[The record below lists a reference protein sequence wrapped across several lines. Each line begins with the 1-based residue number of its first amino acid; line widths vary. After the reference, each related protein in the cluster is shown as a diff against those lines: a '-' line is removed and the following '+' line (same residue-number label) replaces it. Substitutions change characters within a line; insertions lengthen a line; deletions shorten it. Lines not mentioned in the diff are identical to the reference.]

1 MKLSALI
8 SQYPL
13 LLGTW
18 VLRSSNDMLIDKGV
32 SYIIINYDDTIKFR
46 TLYRDGFVGMKKSIS
61 GNILNITEYYDDTEA
76 ESSLYMSNNDR
87 VVTPHIKEASCKYL
101 IDINYSHINKYSYS
115 IFGVEIPEFKSKTK
129 YSKIERKINVSLHD
143 KTLLIRDNKIPL
155 YYLFDLQI
163 GKVQQPFI
171 ETGINN
177 FIFIQTFSFILNL
190 IFAKILHNLIFIN

>member
-61 GNILNITEYYDDTEA
+61 GNILNITEYDN
-76 ESSLYMSNNDR
+76 S
-87 VVTPHIKEASCKYL
+87 KYL

-143 KTLLIRDNKIPL
+143 KTLLITDNKIPL

-190 IFAKILHNLIFIN
+190 IFAKILHNLLFIN